1 MLLLEQK
8 QSLAY
13 RQSFI
18 GKEES
23 VLLEEEKEIN
33 GSRYMI
39 GHTMRYV
46 KVAKKMDSKMSEKEL
61 SGKIIS
67 GRLKGMLTD
76 EILELEDC

>member
-1 MLLLEQK
+1 
-8 QSLAY
+8 
-13 RQSFI
+13 
-18 GKEES
+18 
-23 VLLEEEKEIN
+23 
-33 GSRYMI
+33 MI